1 VQLTLHR
8 NTQETTMHD
17 HTHAARSQRMGW
29 AFLLNLSFSIIEFI
43 GGWLTNSTAIMA
55 DAVHDL
61 GDSLS
66 IGSGWLLDRLG
77 NRKPDSQFTYG
88 YRRLSLVGALV
99 NGLVLIS
106 GSIWVISEALPRL
119 LDPVMPHTEGM
130 IALAVLGVTVNSFA
144 AYKLKAGK
152 TLNEKIL
159 NWHLMEDVFGWLA
172 VLLVALVMPIVDM
185 PILDPLLSVGFTL
198 FILINVVKTVLKT
211 GRLFIQATPSANTVD
226 TITQSL
232 LSLDKVESVHHL
244 HLWSLDGEQHVLT
257 AHIRAY
263 PLDSLEDYS
272 SLKETIHTALSGEDI
287 AHTTI
292 EIELSDE
299 RCRDE

>member
-1 VQLTLHR
+1 
-8 NTQETTMHD
+8 MHD

-77 NRKPDSQFTYG
+77 NRKPDCQFTYG

-211 GRLFIQATPSANTVD
+211 GRLFIQATPNANTVD

-272 SLKETIHTALSGEDI
+272 KLKETIHTALSSEDI

>member
-1 VQLTLHR
+1 
-8 NTQETTMHD
+8 MHD

-119 LDPVMPHTEGM
+119 LNPVMPHTEGM

-211 GRLFIQATPSANTVD
+211 GRLFIQATPNANTVD

-272 SLKETIHTALSGEDI
+272 SLKETIHTALSSEDI

>member
-1 VQLTLHR
+1 
-8 NTQETTMHD
+8 MHD

-198 FILINVVKTVLKT
+198 FILINVVKTVLTT
-211 GRLFIQATPSANTVD
+211 GRLFIQATPNANTVD

-272 SLKETIHTALSGEDI
+272 KLKETIHTALSSEDI

>member
-1 VQLTLHR
+1 
-8 NTQETTMHD
+8 MHD

-272 SLKETIHTALSGEDI
+272 KLKETIHTALSSEDI

>member
-1 VQLTLHR
+1 
-8 NTQETTMHD
+8 MHD

-130 IALAVLGVTVNSFA
+130 IVLAVLGVTVNSFA

-272 SLKETIHTALSGEDI
+272 RLKETIHMALSGESI

>member
-1 VQLTLHR
+1 
-8 NTQETTMHD
+8 M
-17 HTHAARSQRMGW
+17 
-29 AFLLNLSFSIIEFI
+29 
-43 GGWLTNSTAIMA
+43 
-55 DAVHDL
+55 
-61 GDSLS
+61 
-66 IGSGWLLDRLG
+66 
-77 NRKPDSQFTYG
+77 
-88 YRRLSLVGALV
+88 
-99 NGLVLIS
+99 
-106 GSIWVISEALPRL
+106 ISEALPRL

-263 PLDSLEDYS
+263 LLDSLEDYS

>member
-1 VQLTLHR
+1 
-8 NTQETTMHD
+8 MHD

-43 GGWLTNSTAIMA
+43 GGWLPNSTAIMA

-211 GRLFIQATPSANTVD
+211 GRLFIQATPNANTVD

-232 LSLDKVESVHHL
+232 RSLDKVESVHHL

-272 SLKETIHTALSGEDI
+272 SLKETIHTAPVSYTHLTLP
-287 AHTTI
+287 TTPYV
-292 EIELSDE
+292 
-299 RCRDE
+299 

>member
-1 VQLTLHR
+1 
-8 NTQETTMHD
+8 MHD

-119 LDPVMPHTEGM
+119 LNPVMPHTEGM

-272 SLKETIHTALSGEDI
+272 KLKETIHTALSSEDI

>member
-1 VQLTLHR
+1 
-8 NTQETTMHD
+8 MHD

-211 GRLFIQATPSANTVD
+211 GRLFIQATPNANTVD

-272 SLKETIHTALSGEDI
+272 SLKETIHTALSSEDI

>member
-1 VQLTLHR
+1 
-8 NTQETTMHD
+8 MHD

-211 GRLFIQATPSANTVD
+211 GRLFIQATPNANTVD

-232 LSLDKVESVHHL
+232 RSLDKVESVHHL

-272 SLKETIHTALSGEDI
+272 SLKETIHTALSSEDI

>member
-1 VQLTLHR
+1 
-8 NTQETTMHD
+8 MHD

-211 GRLFIQATPSANTVD
+211 GRLFIQATPNANTVD

-263 PLDSLEDYS
+263 PLDSL
-272 SLKETIHTALSGEDI
+272 KTIQS
-287 AHTTI
+287 
-292 EIELSDE
+292 
-299 RCRDE
+299 

>member
-1 VQLTLHR
+1 
-8 NTQETTMHD
+8 MHD

-159 NWHLMEDVFGWLA
+159 NWDLMEDVFGWLA

-211 GRLFIQATPSANTVD
+211 GRLFIQATPNANTVD

-272 SLKETIHTALSGEDI
+272 KLKETIHTALSSEDI

>member
-1 VQLTLHR
+1 MHQ
-8 NTQETTMHD
+8 HD
-17 HTHAARSQRMGW
+17 HSHHKDESASRIAM
-29 AFLLNLSFSIIEFI
+29 AFFLNVGFTIIEFI

-119 LDPVMPHTEGM
+119 LNPVMPHTEGM

-232 LSLDKVESVHHL
+232 RSLDKVESVHHL

-272 SLKETIHTALSGEDI
+272 KLKETIHTALSSEDI

>member
-1 VQLTLHR
+1 
-8 NTQETTMHD
+8 MHD

-272 SLKETIHTALSGEDI
+272 SLKETIHTALSSEDI

>member
-1 VQLTLHR
+1 
-8 NTQETTMHD
+8 MHD

-119 LDPVMPHTEGM
+119 LNPVMPHTEGM

-159 NWHLMEDVFGWLA
+159 NWHLMKDVFGWLA

-232 LSLDKVESVHHL
+232 RSLDKVESVHHL

-272 SLKETIHTALSGEDI
+272 KLKETIHTALSSEDI

>member
-1 VQLTLHR
+1 
-8 NTQETTMHD
+8 MHD

-272 SLKETIHTALSGEDI
+272 RLKETIHMALSGESI

>member
-1 VQLTLHR
+1 
-8 NTQETTMHD
+8 MHD

-119 LDPVMPHTEGM
+119 FDPVMPHTEGM

-211 GRLFIQATPSANTVD
+211 GRLFIQATPNANTVD

-272 SLKETIHTALSGEDI
+272 RLKETIHMALSGESI

>member
-1 VQLTLHR
+1 
-8 NTQETTMHD
+8 MHD

-77 NRKPDSQFTYG
+77 NRKPNSQFTYG

-119 LDPVMPHTEGM
+119 LNPVMPHTEGM

-211 GRLFIQATPSANTVD
+211 GRLFIQATPNANTVD

-272 SLKETIHTALSGEDI
+272 SLKETIHTALSSEDI

>member
-1 VQLTLHR
+1 
-8 NTQETTMHD
+8 MHD

-211 GRLFIQATPSANTVD
+211 GRLFIQATPNANTVD

>member
-1 VQLTLHR
+1 
-8 NTQETTMHD
+8 MHD

-43 GGWLTNSTAIMA
+43 GGWLANSTAIMA

-211 GRLFIQATPSANTVD
+211 GRLFIQATPNANTVD

-272 SLKETIHTALSGEDI
+272 KLKETIHTALSSEDI

>member
-1 VQLTLHR
+1 
-8 NTQETTMHD
+8 MHD

-211 GRLFIQATPSANTVD
+211 GRLFIQATPNANTVD

-272 SLKETIHTALSGEDI
+272 KLKETIHTALSSEDI

>member
-1 VQLTLHR
+1 
-8 NTQETTMHD
+8 MHD

-232 LSLDKVESVHHL
+232 RSLDKVESVHHL

-272 SLKETIHTALSGEDI
+272 KLKETIHTALSSEDI

>member
-1 VQLTLHR
+1 
-8 NTQETTMHD
+8 MHD

-211 GRLFIQATPSANTVD
+211 GRLFIQATPNANTVD

-272 SLKETIHTALSGEDI
+272 KLKETIHTALSGEDI

>member
-1 VQLTLHR
+1 
-8 NTQETTMHD
+8 MHD

-43 GGWLTNSTAIMA
+43 GGWLPNSTAIMA

-211 GRLFIQATPSANTVD
+211 GRLFIQATPNANTVD

-232 LSLDKVESVHHL
+232 RSLDKVESVHHL

-272 SLKETIHTALSGEDI
+272 SLKETIHTALSSEDI

>member
-1 VQLTLHR
+1 
-8 NTQETTMHD
+8 MHD

-211 GRLFIQATPSANTVD
+211 GRLFIQATPNANTVD

-232 LSLDKVESVHHL
+232 RSLDKVESVHHL

-272 SLKETIHTALSGEDI
+272 RLKETIHMALSGESI

>member
-1 VQLTLHR
+1 
-8 NTQETTMHD
+8 MHD

-119 LDPVMPHTEGM
+119 LNPVMPHTEGM

-232 LSLDKVESVHHL
+232 RSLDKVESVHHL

-272 SLKETIHTALSGEDI
+272 KLKETIHTALSSEDI

>member
-1 VQLTLHR
+1 
-8 NTQETTMHD
+8 MHD

-272 SLKETIHTALSGEDI
+272 RLKETIHTALSSEDI

>member
-1 VQLTLHR
+1 
-8 NTQETTMHD
+8 MHD

-211 GRLFIQATPSANTVD
+211 GRLFIQATPNANTVD

-272 SLKETIHTALSGEDI
+272 RLKETIHMALSGESI